1 MARSRN
7 KYSRAQ
13 LRARYRK
20 PKRRGGGTW
29 FYGALSVIVVAG
41 ILGIALTRGNNSSAD
56 STPPRPADPTT
67 GQFLDHWHEVLGV
80 EVCGQW
86 LSDPPTF
93 ETRAN
98 NPGVQAGI
106 HTHGD
111 GFIHIHPYATDESGN
126 HATLGRFFDYG
137 GWSVSSGSISM
148 WAGPASDPTKKT
160 WTNGDKCPGQDG
172 KPGTGLPGH
181 VVWQIDCTNRT
192 GNPADYKLEDQKVV
206 GIGFVTKGEKLGVPL
221 HAASAPQ
228 NDGGNNAV
236 IDPKACRPSASNN
249 PGVQDTTAT
258 TAPAAAS
265 TTAPAATTAPAPTST
280 SKP

>member
-20 PKRRGGGTW
+20 PRRRGGATW
-29 FYGALSVIVVAG
+29 FYGALTVIVVAG
-41 ILGIALTRGNNSSAD
+41 VLGIVFARGDNSASAV
-56 STPPRPADPTT
+56 PPRPADPTT
-67 GQFLDHWHEVLGV
+67 GQPTDHWHEVLGV
-80 EVCGQW
+80 EICGQW
-86 LSDPPTF
+86 LTDPPTF
-93 ETRAN
+93 ENRAN

-111 GFIHIHPYATDESGN
+111 GFIHIHPFAVDESGN
-126 HATLGRFFDYG
+126 AATLGRFMDYG
-137 GWSVSSGSISM
+137 GWSVSSDSLSM
-148 WAGPASDPTKKT
+148 WAGPASDPTQKT
-160 WTNGDKCPGQDG
+160 WTNGDKCPGPDG

-181 VVWQIDCTNRT
+181 VVWQVDCENRT
-192 GNPADYKLEDQKVV
+192 GNPSDYKLEDQKVI

-228 NDGGNNAV
+228 NDGAPAPV

-249 PGVQDTTAT
+249 PGVADSTTVPGAT
-258 TAPAAAS
+258 TAPVS
-265 TTAPAATTAPAPTST
+265 TTAPASST